1 MAIPQYNQ
9 NTTGNKFD
17 ATIDKKYNYKLY
29 GRPIATSGVSAGSK
43 LLDGT
48 DDDVFLHQ
56 WQSGVVL
63 TGHYVGANTV
73 DMPPGNALGAQYS
86 MTDTD
91 DIGCQWTVGP
101 LLAGGL
107 EGYDIFTV
115 GSTALPKPAFYFK
128 VHMSLPDVSG
138 TDDCHVGFRL
148 QSDAVETTGVAYTDF
163 ASINIDAGSVKMESN
178 INNGGATS
186 GASGETIGDADGFHW
201 YEVRV
206 SKAGLASFYMD
217 SAQLTTNDPSAT
229 FDAGDIIT
237 PWFYFRNHTTLT
249 DCIIDEIE
257 FGLQ

>member
-73 DMPPGNALGAQYS
+73 DMPPGNASGAQYS

-91 DIGCQWTVGP
+91 NIGCQWTVGP

-148 QSDAVETTGVAYTDF
+148 QSDAVETTGVGYTDF
-163 ASINIDAGSVKMESN
+163 ASLNIDAGTMSPFEHGECYVLNDGTETDLDLGN
-178 INNGGATS
+178 YERFLDINLTKDNSITTGK
-186 GASGETIGDADGFHW
+186 IYNNVIKGFHLV
-201 YEVRV
+201 Y
-206 SKAGLASFYMD
+206 
-217 SAQLTTNDPSAT
+217 TNLLP
-229 FDAGDIIT
+229 
-237 PWFYFRNHTTLT
+237 
-249 DCIIDEIE
+249 
-257 FGLQ
+257 

>member
-17 ATIDKKYNYKLY
+17 ATIDKKYNFKLY
-29 GRPIATSGVSAGSK
+29 GIPVVAGAGTAHSA
-43 LLDGT
+43 LAGT
-48 DDDVFLHQ
+48 DDQAWTHTHD
-56 WQSGVVL
+56 SGLVL
-63 TGHYVGANTV
+63 YGNYVGANTV
-73 DMPPGNALGAQYS
+73 DEPPGHANGVEYS

-101 LLAGGL
+101 FLAGGL
-107 EGYDIFTV
+107 EGKDIFTV

-128 VHMSLPDVSG
+128 VHMSLPDVDG

-217 SAQLTTNDPSAT
+217 SAKLTTNDPSAT